1 MRLLLQNVAALTVAL
16 LCRPLCAEPPP
27 LWTAREKRVL
37 ASLSLAAAGAPPTAP
52 SNRFDGNAAAA
63 DLGAKLF
70 FDKAL
75 SGNGSMSCASC
86 HVPEKYFTDGR
97 ARSIGVRESGRNTP
111 TVVGSAYQSWFYWD
125 GRRDSLWSQALIP
138 FEAAGEMGGSR
149 VAVVRRIGT
158 LPAYRAAYESIFGP
172 FPKELLDARF
182 PIHAGPFGNE
192 AVQVAWTKLTQA
204 EQRRINQAYANV
216 GKAIAAYERTLLPQ
230 PSRFD
235 RYVATLDDG
244 TRKGE
249 ETSLSADEL
258 AGLKLFLDEAKTHCL
273 RCHNG
278 PMWTNG
284 GFHNVGTGSF
294 EGDRLDFGRVFGL
307 RSVLL
312 DEFNCLGPFSDA
324 ERDACS
330 ELRFLNKDAHV
341 PLEGAF
347 KTPSL
352 RNVGATAPY
361 GHDGRFADL
370 NQVLRHYN
378 NPPPAG
384 RSRPHELVPL
394 GLTDLQLA
402 QLRAALLALSEDMKP
417 RP

>member
-1 MRLLLQNVAALTVAL
+1 MRLPPRTVAACALAL
-16 LCRPLCAEPPP
+16 LCRPLWAQAPP

-37 ASLSLAAAGAPPTAP
+37 ASLSLAAAGPPPAAP
-52 SNRFDGNAAAA
+52 SNRFEANAAAA
-63 DLGAKLF
+63 DFGAKLF

-75 SGNGSMSCASC
+75 SGNGTMSCASC

-97 ARSIGVRESGRNTP
+97 ARSIGMRESGRNTP
-111 TVVGSAYQSWFYWD
+111 TVVGAAYQSWFYWD

-158 LPAYRAAYESIFGP
+158 VPGYRDAYESIFGP
-172 FPKELLDARF
+172 FPKELLEARF
-182 PIHAGPFGNE
+182 PTHAGPFGDD
-192 AVQVAWTKLTQA
+192 AVRSAWERLKPG
-204 EQRRINQAYANV
+204 EQRRFNQVYANV
-216 GKAIAAYERTLLPQ
+216 GKAIAAYERTLLPG

-235 RYVATLDDG
+235 RYVATL
-244 TRKGE
+244 E
-249 ETSLSADEL
+249 ETAIPGRDSSLSADEI
-258 AGLKLFLDEAKTHCL
+258 AGFKLLIDEPKTRCL

-284 GFHNVGTGSF
+284 GFHNVGTGNF
-294 EGDRLDFGRVFGL
+294 DGERLDFGRVFGL

-324 ERDACS
+324 GRDACS
-330 ELRFLNKDAHV
+330 ELRFLNKEAHV

-352 RNVGATAPY
+352 RNVAATAPY
-361 GHDGRFADL
+361 GHDGRFANLD
-370 NQVLRHYN
+370 QVLRYYN
-378 NPPPAG
+378 NPPPAD
-384 RSRPHELVPL
+384 RARPHELVPL
-394 GLTDLQLA
+394 GLSDTQLA
-402 QLRAALLALSEDMKP
+402 QLRAALLALSEAPKNS
-417 RP
+417 R